1 MTTSKTKPGF
11 TLTETII
18 AITVITLIITAAYDL
33 VRSSLQ
39 IGRGAMNQFA
49 AHHLAEE
56 GLEIARNARDSNWL
70 RNKQWRDGLND
81 GTYSNEEITLDGNKK
96 FTRIIKIESA
106 GENKD
111 SEFMRIESTVYY
123 KQGTKGKNTS
133 LVMELTDWKKGPL

>member
-1 MTTSKTKPGF
+1 MNISKAKSGF

-33 VRSSLQ
+33 VRSSLN
-39 IGRGAMNQFA
+39 IGRSAMNQFT

-56 GLEIARNARDSNWL
+56 GLETVRNARDSNWL
-70 RNKQWRDGLND
+70 QNKFWRDGLND
-81 GTYSNEEITLDGNKK
+81 GTYSDEEIILDGNKK
-96 FTRIIKIESA
+96 FTRIIEIESA

-111 SEFMRIESTVYY
+111 SEFIRVKSAVYY
-123 KQGTKGKNTS
+123 KQGAKGKNES